1 MDDFFKHDGSLIIN
15 QGSLLGT
22 DHEVREILG
31 LGSFSLVFKCCN
43 VKTGKMEAMK
53 VYNSYNSYNR
63 YNSIIYQGIQ
73 EIEMLRRLHC
83 LDPDTCN
90 IVKWTDFFYDK
101 EKLCICFELL
111 DQTLRDYMVDR
122 ECRSL
127 PIPEVRSIIH
137 QVTTALSHLNSI
149 GIVHADLK
157 PDNVMVVDRHQQ
169 PLKVKL
175 INFGQAQLVSAIN
188 PDVPIQ
194 TLSYRA
200 PEVMLGIPF
209 NEAIDVWSLGL
220 TATELVTGCPL
231 YMGNDEYD
239 VLRAIIQTQGQ
250 PADDQRWKFKTPEEF
265 ELDVRYHSVKELLTL
280 DDLQELMEMD
290 RGHQSGQHLLVD
302 LIKRMLHLNPDER
315 IKPAEVLQHPFFS
328 LSVPPSSPAHVY
340 IEVEPEIETPEVSQQ
355 PISFQR
361 EQGEDDSHPKTL
373 ACPTPS
379 PSFLAKARSSAVL
392 PTSFASLNSSVWDS
406 WELQPPIK
414 FRS

>member
-1 MDDFFKHDGSLIIN
+1 MENFWIIIFSESTASIKTLFQSLIYF
-15 QGSLLGT
+15 QSLMNVPT
-22 DHEVREILG
+22 KIWNHEVREILG

-239 VLRAIIQTQGQ
+239 
-250 PADDQRWKFKTPEEF
+250 QRWKFKTPEEF

-340 IEVEPEIETPEVSQQ
+340 IES
-355 PISFQR
+355 
-361 EQGEDDSHPKTL
+361 SH
-373 ACPTPS
+373 
-379 PSFLAKARSSAVL
+379 SSASLPAVANYFKKKSYFCTVL
-392 PTSFASLNSSVWDS
+392 IKNSPRSCHSLCFYG
-406 WELQPPIK
+406 L
-414 FRS
+414 FFFL

>member
-1 MDDFFKHDGSLIIN
+1 MSLR
-15 QGSLLGT
+15 QRSLVPSWCTVAKATLFSLYL
-22 DHEVREILG
+22 VREILG

-250 PADDQRWKFKTPEEF
+250 PTPEEF
-265 ELDVRYHSVKELLTL
+265 ELDVRYHS
-280 DDLQELMEMD
+280 
-290 RGHQSGQHLLVD
+290 HLLVD

-361 EQGEDDSHPKTL
+361 EQGEDDCGHKLHLMLFNVSHVAHMISVTAEIQDSAHEISRPKR
-373 ACPTPS
+373 C
-379 PSFLAKARSSAVL
+379 FLWRAGSRSH
-392 PTSFASLNSSVWDS
+392 TF
-406 WELQPPIK
+406 
-414 FRS
+414 